1 MAKQKIKVIREEMLQ
16 VANNV
21 AQEKSID
28 QDSVFEAM
36 EMALEKAA
44 RVKYGFE
51 RDIRVSINRDSGDIK
66 LNSYLEVVEKL
77 SEEEQ
82 AKQITLDEAKKIQ
95 PNITTGEFIIKELP
109 PIDMGRVAAQNAK
122 GVIIQKVREADK
134 SRQFSEY
141 KDKVGEIAVG
151 VVKRTEFGNLIVDL
165 GKNEAII
172 KREELIPRETFQNGD
187 RVRAYIYDVK
197 EDIKGYQIFL
207 SRTHPQFLS
216 NLFTQEVPE
225 IYENVIQIKSVA
237 RDPGSRAKISV
248 YTEDSTID
256 PVGACV
262 GMRGSRV
269 QAVVNE
275 LQGEKIDIVMWSDN
289 QATFL
294 ANALAPAEVSKIFLY
309 EEKNKVEVVIPDEQ
323 LSLAIGRKGQN
334 VKLASNLTNLEIDIL
349 TEEEES
355 DRRQEEFK
363 DKTKMLIKN
372 LDVEDVIAQLLVTE
386 GYVSVEGIASE
397 SLENLEKIEG
407 FDRDLADELISRA
420 SNYLREQNAEH
431 VKIIDEKIQDD
442 ELKKLVGMNNKM
454 LSLLAQNNI
463 VTIDDFADLA
473 SFELIDKEE
482 GIFKDLDIDE
492 NVVNNMIMKARE
504 KWFTE
509 APAEEVTKAESTFQ
523 YIYEGEHIEI
533 DFIETKDSVIIVEND
548 AARRV
553 EDIFTKNPELIEY
566 SVEYNKSILF
576 KSDQDFSEF
585 FENSGKIIIFLVC
598 IYFIMISWD
607 IDVTAWVAS
616 AGILSV
622 VIGFAAKDTLGNLFA
637 GIFIMADSPY
647 KEGDYINLDTGDRG
661 YVTNIGIRSTRIQ
674 TRDGI
679 EITIPNSVIATTK
692 IINESG
698 GPSETERIRINVEV
712 SYGSKLEDAKQ
723 IMNDI
728 VERRFLSCVCLL
740 F

>member
-16 VANNV
+16 VASNV

-28 QDSVFEAM
+28 QDLVFEAM
-36 EMALEKAA
+36 ELALEKSA

-51 RDIRVSINRDSGDIK
+51 RDIRVKINRENGDIK
-66 LNSYLEVVEKL
+66 LTSHLLVVETL

-82 AKQITLDEAKKIQ
+82 AKQIIIDEAKKIQ
-95 PNITTGEFIIKELP
+95 PDIILGEFIVKDLP
-109 PIDMGRVAAQNAK
+109 PIELGRVAAQNAK

-134 SRQFSEY
+134 SRQFNEY
-141 KDKVGEIAVG
+141 KDKAGEIAIG

-172 KREELIPRETFQNGD
+172 KREELIPRETFKNGD

-197 EDIKGYQIFL
+197 EDVKGYQIFL
-207 SRTHPQFLS
+207 SRTHPKFLS
-216 NLFTQEVPE
+216 ILFEQEVPE
-225 IYENVIQIKSVA
+225 IFEKIIQIKSVA

-262 GMRGSRV
+262 GLRGWRV

-355 DRRQEEFK
+355 ERRQLEFK
-363 DKTKMLIKN
+363 EKTKMLTEV

-386 GYVSVEGIASE
+386 GYVSVEGVAKEEPS
-397 SLENLEKIEG
+397 NLEKIEG
-407 FDRDLADELISRA
+407 FDENLASELISRA
-420 SNYLREQNAEH
+420 LSYLNIQDQKH
-431 VKIIDEKIQDD
+431 IKIIDEKIKDT
-442 ELKKLVGMNNKM
+442 ELKNLNGMNNEM
-454 LSLLAQNNI
+454 LSLLAKNDI
-463 VTIDDFADLA
+463 LSIDDFADLA

-492 NVVNNMIMKARE
+492 SIVNDMIMKARE
-504 KWFTE
+504 KWF
-509 APAEEVTKAESTFQ
+509 
-523 YIYEGEHIEI
+523 
-533 DFIETKDSVIIVEND
+533 
-548 AARRV
+548 
-553 EDIFTKNPELIEY
+553 
-566 SVEYNKSILF
+566 
-576 KSDQDFSEF
+576 
-585 FENSGKIIIFLVC
+585 
-598 IYFIMISWD
+598 
-607 IDVTAWVAS
+607 
-616 AGILSV
+616 
-622 VIGFAAKDTLGNLFA
+622 
-637 GIFIMADSPY
+637 
-647 KEGDYINLDTGDRG
+647 
-661 YVTNIGIRSTRIQ
+661 
-674 TRDGI
+674 
-679 EITIPNSVIATTK
+679 
-692 IINESG
+692 
-698 GPSETERIRINVEV
+698 
-712 SYGSKLEDAKQ
+712 LEDK
-723 IMNDI
+723 
-728 VERRFLSCVCLL
+728 
-740 F
+740 

>member
-66 LNSYLEVVEKL
+66 LNSYLEVVAKL

-349 TEEEES
+349 TEEQES
-355 DRRQEEFK
+355 ERRQEEFK
-363 DKTKMLIKN
+363 EKTQMLINN

-397 SLENLEKIEG
+397 SIENLEKIEG
-407 FDRDLADELISRA
+407 FDKNLASELISRA
-420 SNYLREQNAEH
+420 SNHLSEKNAED
-431 VKIIDEKIQDD
+431 VKIIDEKIHDN
-442 ELKKLVGMNNKM
+442 ELKKLDGMNNKM

-509 APAEEVTKAESTFQ
+509 APVEEVVKA
-523 YIYEGEHIEI
+523 
-533 DFIETKDSVIIVEND
+533 
-548 AARRV
+548 
-553 EDIFTKNPELIEY
+553 
-566 SVEYNKSILF
+566 
-576 KSDQDFSEF
+576 
-585 FENSGKIIIFLVC
+585 
-598 IYFIMISWD
+598 
-607 IDVTAWVAS
+607 
-616 AGILSV
+616 
-622 VIGFAAKDTLGNLFA
+622 
-637 GIFIMADSPY
+637 
-647 KEGDYINLDTGDRG
+647 
-661 YVTNIGIRSTRIQ
+661 
-674 TRDGI
+674 
-679 EITIPNSVIATTK
+679 
-692 IINESG
+692 
-698 GPSETERIRINVEV
+698 
-712 SYGSKLEDAKQ
+712 EDAKPAAAEALTEVP
-723 IMNDI
+723 
-728 VERRFLSCVCLL
+728 VEEVAKAEDVKSASAEAPTEDK
-740 F
+740 

>member
-28 QDSVFEAM
+28 KDSVFEAM

-51 RDIRVSINRDSGDIK
+51 RDIRVIINREDGDIQ
-66 LNSYLEVVEKL
+66 LNSYLEVVETL
-77 SEEEQ
+77 VEEKE
-82 AKQITLDEAKKIQ
+82 AKQIILEDALKIQ
-95 PNITTGEFIIKELP
+95 SDIKIGEFIIKQLP
-109 PIDMGRVAAQNAK
+109 PIELGRVAAQNAK

-134 SRQFSEY
+134 SRQYIEY
-141 KDKVGEIAVG
+141 KDKIGEVAIG

-165 GKNEAII
+165 GKSEAII
-172 KREELIPRETFQNGD
+172 KREELIPREAFKNGD

-197 EDIKGYQIFL
+197 EDSKGYQIFL

-216 NLFTQEVPE
+216 HLFSQEVPE
-225 IYENVIQIKSVA
+225 IFEGVIKVKSVA

-248 YTEDSTID
+248 FTEDSTID

-334 VKLASNLTNLEIDIL
+334 VKLASSLTNLEIDIL

-355 DRRQEEFK
+355 ERRQQEFK
-363 DKTKMLIKN
+363 DKTQMLIKN

-386 GYVSVEGIASE
+386 GYVSIEGIASE
-397 SLENLEKIEG
+397 SYENLEKIEG
-407 FDRDLADELISRA
+407 FDLDLAKELITRS
-420 SNYLREQNAEH
+420 SNYLSKQDEEN
-431 VKIIDEKIQDD
+431 VKIIDEKIFDQ
-442 ELKKLVGMNNKM
+442 ELKNLNGINNEM
-454 LSLLAQNNI
+454 LSLLAINNI
-463 VTIDDFADLA
+463 VTLNDFADLA

-482 GIFKDLDIDE
+482 GIFKNLDIE
-492 NVVNNMIMKARE
+492 ESVINSMIMKARE

-509 APAEEVTKAESTFQ
+509 DK
-523 YIYEGEHIEI
+523 
-533 DFIETKDSVIIVEND
+533 
-548 AARRV
+548 
-553 EDIFTKNPELIEY
+553 
-566 SVEYNKSILF
+566 
-576 KSDQDFSEF
+576 
-585 FENSGKIIIFLVC
+585 
-598 IYFIMISWD
+598 
-607 IDVTAWVAS
+607 
-616 AGILSV
+616 
-622 VIGFAAKDTLGNLFA
+622 
-637 GIFIMADSPY
+637 
-647 KEGDYINLDTGDRG
+647 
-661 YVTNIGIRSTRIQ
+661 
-674 TRDGI
+674 
-679 EITIPNSVIATTK
+679 
-692 IINESG
+692 
-698 GPSETERIRINVEV
+698 
-712 SYGSKLEDAKQ
+712 
-723 IMNDI
+723 
-728 VERRFLSCVCLL
+728 
-740 F
+740 

>member
-1 MAKQKIKVIREEMLQ
+1 MTKQKIKVIREEMLQ

-66 LNSYLEVVEKL
+66 LNSYLEVVAKL

-151 VVKRTEFGNLIVDL
+151 IVKRTEFGNLIVDL

-309 EEKNKVEVVIPDEQ
+309 EEKK
-323 LSLAIGRKGQN
+323 R
-334 VKLASNLTNLEIDIL
+334 
-349 TEEEES
+349 
-355 DRRQEEFK
+355 
-363 DKTKMLIKN
+363 
-372 LDVEDVIAQLLVTE
+372 
-386 GYVSVEGIASE
+386 
-397 SLENLEKIEG
+397 
-407 FDRDLADELISRA
+407 
-420 SNYLREQNAEH
+420 
-431 VKIIDEKIQDD
+431 
-442 ELKKLVGMNNKM
+442 LK
-454 LSLLAQNNI
+454 
-463 VTIDDFADLA
+463 
-473 SFELIDKEE
+473 
-482 GIFKDLDIDE
+482 
-492 NVVNNMIMKARE
+492 
-504 KWFTE
+504 
-509 APAEEVTKAESTFQ
+509 
-523 YIYEGEHIEI
+523 
-533 DFIETKDSVIIVEND
+533 
-548 AARRV
+548 
-553 EDIFTKNPELIEY
+553 
-566 SVEYNKSILF
+566 
-576 KSDQDFSEF
+576 
-585 FENSGKIIIFLVC
+585 
-598 IYFIMISWD
+598 
-607 IDVTAWVAS
+607 
-616 AGILSV
+616 
-622 VIGFAAKDTLGNLFA
+622 
-637 GIFIMADSPY
+637 
-647 KEGDYINLDTGDRG
+647 
-661 YVTNIGIRSTRIQ
+661 
-674 TRDGI
+674 
-679 EITIPNSVIATTK
+679 
-692 IINESG
+692 
-698 GPSETERIRINVEV
+698 
-712 SYGSKLEDAKQ
+712 
-723 IMNDI
+723 
-728 VERRFLSCVCLL
+728 
-740 F
+740 